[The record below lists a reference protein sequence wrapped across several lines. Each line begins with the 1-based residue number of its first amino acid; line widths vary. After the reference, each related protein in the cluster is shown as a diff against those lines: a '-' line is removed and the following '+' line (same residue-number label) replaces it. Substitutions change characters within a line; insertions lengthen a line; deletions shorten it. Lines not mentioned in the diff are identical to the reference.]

1 MAPLVWEGPFVLEK
15 RYFHTH
21 DVDRYDG
28 AADAERIDGQTVR
41 ITGDDIRK
49 VIYA

>member
-1 MAPLVWEGPFVLEK
+1 MGGALCARK

-28 AADAERIDGQTVR
+28 VAHPERIDGQTVR
-41 ITGDDIRK
+41 ITGDDIRQ